1 MQKIL
6 LSLTIALFLC
16 SCANAEEVKTKEK
29 TYDELMAEF
38 FKVSEK
44 VEKIDAKLL
53 AEKKETKSAI
63 KVNEKL
69 DEIKEI
75 LSK

>member
-1 MQKIL
+1 MKKMIFITL
-6 LSLTIALFLC
+6 LLLFVPFI
-16 SCANAEEVKTKEK
+16 NAEEVKEREK

-38 FKVSEK
+38 FKVSEE

-69 DEIKEI
+69 DEIKEL
-75 LSK
+75 LSR